1 MLAEEVAPG
10 TGIQGNP
17 KSGGHTPENFVP
29 QGTEII
35 KPYIRR

>member
-17 KSGGHTPENFVP
+17 KSGHTPENFVP